1 MAAHIGWRSRHYVLG
16 SEAMGWDR
24 VSESFCNIARSLA
37 VVGDRWT
44 LLIMREISLRNRR
57 FEEIQAQTGMS
68 SHLLATRLKRLEE
81 DKIVERR
88 VYSARPLRHEYY
100 STPKGKDLDAV
111 ILALRNWDLR
121 WGGSDGKGAAAVNL
135 TDKRTGKVVDGH
147 WHQPGSEPFSFS
159 NTTAVMSEAWKA
171 EREAN
176 GAAFHA
182 AKRKKKPPSRSAKVR
197 AKATPAKTDQGRGS
211 AARTTKRRPAARK
224 TISKRAS

>member
-1 MAAHIGWRSRHYVLG
+1 LLG
-16 SEAMGWDR
+16 GQRYLLGFENMGWDR
-24 VSESFCNIARSLA
+24 VSESFCNIARSLS

-100 STPKGKDLDAV
+100 ATPKGKDLDSV

-121 WGGSDGKGAAAVNL
+121 WGGSDGKGAAAVDL
-135 TDKRTGKVVDGH
+135 TDKQTGKVVDGN
-147 WHQPGSEPFSFS
+147 WHQPGTEPFSFS
-159 NTTAVMSEAWKA
+159 NTNAVMSEAWKA

-176 GAAFHA
+176 AAAFHA
-182 AKRKKKPPSRSAKVR
+182 AKRTKKPAYRLARVKP
-197 AKATPAKTDQGRGS
+197 KAAPGTARQVKGS
-211 AARTTKRRPAARK
+211 AAKPTKGRPAARNK
-224 TISKRAS
+224 AAKKAS

>member
-1 MAAHIGWRSRHYVLG
+1 
-16 SEAMGWDR
+16 MGWAR
-24 VSESFCNIARSLA
+24 VSESFCNIARSLS

-68 SHLLATRLKRLEE
+68 SHLLANRLKRLEE

-100 STPKGKDLDAV
+100 ATPKGKDLDAV

-135 TDKRTGKVVDGH
+135 TDKNTGKVIDGS
-147 WHQPGSEPFSFS
+147 WHKSEVGNFSFS
-159 NTTAVMSEAWKA
+159 DTSAVMSEEWKA
-171 EREAN
+171 EREADA
-176 GAAFHA
+176 AAFYA
-182 AKRKKKPPSRSAKVR
+182 AKQSKSPKRAR
-197 AKATPAKTDQGRGS
+197 AKAKPA
-211 AARTTKRRPAARK
+211 AARTGGARGNAVRPVKGRSSARK
-224 TISKRAS
+224 RATKRAS